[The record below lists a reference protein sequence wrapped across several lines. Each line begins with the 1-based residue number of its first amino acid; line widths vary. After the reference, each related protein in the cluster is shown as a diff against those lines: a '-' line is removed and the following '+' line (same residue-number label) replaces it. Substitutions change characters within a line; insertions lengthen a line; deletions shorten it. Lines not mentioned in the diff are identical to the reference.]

1 LLESFNYIFYIILLT
16 FWFSTIPVAFLTL
29 VRFIRN
35 RKVFVEKDLQRIHN
49 DPTIIFQITTR
60 SATKTTVVE
69 RGIYSI
75 INAANKINYCDYRIS
90 IVTEDDKDKEK
101 FKEIKNCEI
110 IKVDKEYKTNAIKKS
125 RALQFAVEYRRKKG
139 EHTNKFWIFHMDDE
153 SYLTDQTLLSLL
165 KFIREGKG
173 IASEGP
179 IVYPLKFEIANP
191 ITALAESVRPFGC
204 YDCVSQMKNPPPL
217 HMHGSNLL
225 VRSDAED
232 LIGWNFGITLAED
245 QLFGYKLYEKYG
257 KKALGW
263 HGGILLEQPPLNIKD
278 HFMQRRRWIL
288 GSLQNISNFPF
299 WHRYKISFKLASYF
313 MGFISG
319 IATTILSVLTFA
331 PMVTTAIQLLIQQH
345 NFNPLIWSQ
354 YIFSSIFPSSFP
366 EISLKINEIASSSN
380 TNFYPIDIGPISI
393 ILIFPYLMWL
403 LSYQIGLFLNLKH
416 HKKYPISKKVILH
429 IQAIFFSLVLGILE
443 TFPAF
448 VSIIEYYLRKK
459 IHVTKEKKYYDF
471 YVVNK

>member
-1 LLESFNYIFYIILLT
+1 LLESFNYILYIILLT
-16 FWFSTIPVAFLTL
+16 FWFSTIPVAFLTMI
-29 VRFIRN
+29 RFIRN
-35 RKVFVEKDLQRIHN
+35 RKIFIEKDLQRIHN

-75 INAANKINYCDYRIS
+75 INAAEKINYCNYKIS
-90 IVTEDDKDKEK
+90 IVTEDEKDKEK

-125 RALQFAVEYRRKKG
+125 RALQFAVEYRRDK
-139 EHTNKFWIFHMDDE
+139 EENTSKFWIFHMDDE
-153 SYLTDQTLLSLL
+153 SYVTNQTLLSLL
-165 KFIREGKG
+165 KYIREDKG

-191 ITALAESVRPFGC
+191 MTALAESVRPFGC
-204 YDCVSQMKNPPPL
+204 YDCVSQMNNPPPL

-232 LIGWNFGITLAED
+232 LIGWNFGNTLAED

-257 KKALGW
+257 KRALGW

-288 GSLQNISNFPF
+288 GSLQNINKFPF
-299 WHRYKISFKLASYF
+299 WHRFKISFKLASYF

-319 IATTILSVLTFA
+319 IATTILYVMTFIPMLITSVQT
-331 PMVTTAIQLLIQQH
+331 LIEQ
-345 NFNPLIWSQ
+345 NNINPLIWSQ
-354 YIFSSIFPSSFP
+354 YIFSSFFPSFLP
-366 EISLKINEIASSSN
+366 EISLKINEISNSS
-380 TNFYPIDIGPISI
+380 TNFYPIDIGPIAI
-393 ILIFPYLMWL
+393 VLIFPYFMWL

-416 HKKYPISKKVILH
+416 NGKYPISKKIILH

-448 VSIIEYYLRKK
+448 FAIIEYYFRKRINIIK
-459 IHVTKEKKYYDF
+459 DKQHYDF

>member
-1 LLESFNYIFYIILLT
+1 
-16 FWFSTIPVAFLTL
+16 LTL
-29 VRFIRN
+29 IRFIRN
-35 RKVFVEKDLQRIHN
+35 RKIFIEKDLQRIHN
-49 DPTIIFQITTR
+49 DPIIIFQITTR

-75 INAANKINYCDYRIS
+75 INAANKINYCNYKIS
-90 IVTEDDKDKEK
+90 VVTEDEKDKGK
-101 FKEIKNCEI
+101 FEELKNCEI

-125 RALQFAVEYRRKKG
+125 RALQFAVEHRRKRL
-139 EHTNKFWIFHMDDE
+139 ENTSKFWIFHMDDE
-153 SYLTDQTLLSLL
+153 SYVTNQTLLSLL
-165 KFIREGKG
+165 KYIREGKG

-204 YDCVSQMKNPPPL
+204 YDCVSQMNNPPPL

-232 LIGWNFGITLAED
+232 SIGWNFGITLAED
-245 QLFGYKLYEKYG
+245 QLFGYKLYEKFG

-278 HFMQRRRWIL
+278 HYMQRRRWIL
-288 GSLQNISNFPF
+288 GSLQNINKFPF
-299 WHRYKISFKLASYF
+299 WHRFKISFKLASYF

-319 IATTILSVLTFA
+319 IATTILYILTFI
-331 PMVTTAIQLLIQQH
+331 PMLTTAIQMLIEQSNL
-345 NFNPLIWSQ
+345 NFVMGSQ
-354 YIFSSIFPSSFP
+354 YIIASFFPSFFP
-366 EISLKINEIASSSN
+366 EISLRINQFSSSN
-380 TNFYPIDIGPISI
+380 NNFYPIDIGPISI
-393 ILIFPYLMWL
+393 LLIFPYVMWL

-416 HKKYPISKKVILH
+416 NQNYPIPKKLILH
-429 IQAIFFSLVLGILE
+429 VQTIFFSLVLGILE

-448 VSIIEYYLRKK
+448 VAIIEYYFRKRIK
-459 IHVTKEKKYYDF
+459 TIQDKEYFDF
-471 YVVNK
+471 YVINK